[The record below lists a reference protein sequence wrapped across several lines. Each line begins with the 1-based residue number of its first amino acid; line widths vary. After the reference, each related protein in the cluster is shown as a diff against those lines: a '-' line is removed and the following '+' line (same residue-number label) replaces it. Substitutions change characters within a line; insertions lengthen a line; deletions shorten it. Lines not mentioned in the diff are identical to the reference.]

1 MEITPILFGSRT
13 LLPPISYYN
22 QNIKT
27 QTVMRKVYYSFVII
41 KVHESVCKLPTIIIL
56 SSHQIYVGRR
66 GEVAICD
73 QTEITQWIE
82 S

>member
-1 MEITPILFGSRT
+1 
-13 LLPPISYYN
+13 
-22 QNIKT
+22 
-27 QTVMRKVYYSFVII
+27 MRKVHYSSDII
-41 KVHESVCKLPTIIIL
+41 KVYDSVCKLPTIIIL

-66 GEVAICD
+66 GGVAICD